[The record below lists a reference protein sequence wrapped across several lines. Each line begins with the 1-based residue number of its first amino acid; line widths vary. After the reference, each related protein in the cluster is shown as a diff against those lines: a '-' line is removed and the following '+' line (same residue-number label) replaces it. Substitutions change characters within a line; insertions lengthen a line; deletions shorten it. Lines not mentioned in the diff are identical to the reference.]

1 LAAVDEAGGDRYL
14 TILNP
19 DGYSPSPGTIRL
31 VWEDACDIFDGVYMS
46 WDPHH
51 YAHHLTFHGYAL
63 RCYQLAVSLTSLQ
76 NLDAT

>member
-1 LAAVDEAGGDRYL
+1 
-14 TILNP
+14 
-19 DGYSPSPGTIRL
+19 

-46 WDPHH
+46 WDPQY

-63 RCYQLAVSLTSLQ
+63 RCFQLAVSLTSLQ